1 VRCAWVKRTSNF
13 LSILSA
19 NDLQTG
25 EAIYWTA
32 TAVAGLIV
40 VLSVAN
46 YLSNVSVGWPVV
58 PIAPLLLAVVVWLIG
73 TFAAARTDR

>member
-1 VRCAWVKRTSNF
+1 M
-13 LSILSA
+13 
-19 NDLQTG
+19 
-25 EAIYWTA
+25 
-32 TAVAGLIV
+32 

>member
-1 VRCAWVKRTSNF
+1 MTV
-13 LSILSA
+13 
-19 NDLQTG
+19 QTG

-73 TFAAARTDR
+73 YFCRRALTDR